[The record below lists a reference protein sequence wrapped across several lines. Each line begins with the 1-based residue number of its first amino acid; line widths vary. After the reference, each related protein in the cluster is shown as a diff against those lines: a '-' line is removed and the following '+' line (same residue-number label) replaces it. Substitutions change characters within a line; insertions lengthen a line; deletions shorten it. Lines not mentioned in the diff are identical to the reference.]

1 MIILCPISLAVSD
14 VCSSCDNCPLIA
26 GHKIRC
32 LFSWRFSREVSFSRS
47 VAVDLDMKLF
57 CAGLVL
63 LLVCV
68 PESELKMRSLLAYEP
83 EVHWN
88 TGRDDL
94 VQTPTS
100 ADPNNTLP
108 ESQRVPHFLV
118 ISSSNDPVEAFKP
131 ELGAREL
138 PEAVKEMLL
147 QALGATP
154 ATPAPP
160 TGGVGKPVEVR
171 CHIDKMFV
179 RVKKSIFKA
188 KTPCQ
193 DLKLGLCTVNKISDS
208 HYYFLYPLNANCGFQ
223 TLVSK
228 GIFIF
233 TFNNLDVLE
242 RTLHSFSEHC
252 RLFCS
257 YNLASLR
264 SWWSCY
270 KGCAV

>member
-1 MIILCPISLAVSD
+1 
-14 VCSSCDNCPLIA
+14 
-26 GHKIRC
+26 
-32 LFSWRFSREVSFSRS
+32 
-47 VAVDLDMKLF
+47 MKLF

-88 TGRDDL
+88 TRRDDL

-100 ADPNNTLP
+100 ADPNDTLP

-193 DLKLGLCTVNKISDS
+193 DLRLGLCTVNKISDT

-252 RLFCS
+252 RSFCS
-257 YNLASLR
+257 
-264 SWWSCY
+264 
-270 KGCAV
+270 

>member
-1 MIILCPISLAVSD
+1 
-14 VCSSCDNCPLIA
+14 
-26 GHKIRC
+26 
-32 LFSWRFSREVSFSRS
+32 
-47 VAVDLDMKLF
+47 MKLF

-68 PESELKMRSLLAYEP
+68 PESELKMRSLLEYEP

-88 TGRDDL
+88 TMRDDL

-100 ADPNNTLP
+100 ADPNDTLP

-154 ATPAPP
+154 APP

-171 CHIDKMFV
+171 CHINKMFV

-193 DLKLGLCTVNKISDS
+193 DLKLGLCTVNKISDE
-208 HYYFLYPLNANCGFQ
+208 HYYFVYPLNANCGFQ
-223 TLVSK
+223 RVVSE
-228 GIFIF
+228 GFFIF
-233 TFNNLDVLE
+233 TFSNLDVLE
-242 RTLHSFSEHC
+242 RTLSFSENC
-252 RLFCS
+252 RSFCS
-257 YNLASLR
+257 
-264 SWWSCY
+264 
-270 KGCAV
+270 